1 MFPSPSELVD
11 SVVAVLLVP
20 AVLKYWHDPSLQKE
34 MKGGSA
40 AACVGREV
48 FGKAQL
54 RI

>member
-20 AVLKYWHDPSLQKE
+20 AVLKCWHDPSLQKE
-34 MKGGSA
+34 MKGASA
-40 AACVGREV
+40 AASAGREG
-48 FGKAQL
+48 FGKAEL

>member
-20 AVLKYWHDPSLQKE
+20 AVLKCWHDPSLQKE

-40 AACVGREV
+40 AACTGREV
-48 FGKAQL
+48 FGKAEL